1 MGCAL
6 AIIRSGEAP
15 RPLTYSLTL
24 FTLCSLLSRLP
35 AGRRRPCI
43 MELSQVTSPVK
54 IRLLFTPE
62 DGVLRR
68 SLAVLAIAAIVV
80 AALVATSSVH
90 PQRPASAQQA
100 RMS

>member
-1 MGCAL
+1 
-6 AIIRSGEAP
+6 
-15 RPLTYSLTL
+15 
-24 FTLCSLLSRLP
+24 
-35 AGRRRPCI
+35 

-54 IRLLFTPE
+54 IHSLLAPE

-80 AALVATSSVH
+80 AALVATSSVP
-90 PQRPASAQQA
+90 PQRPAFSQQA

>member
-1 MGCAL
+1 MGGAL

-15 RPLTYSLTL
+15 RPLTSSLTM
-24 FTLCSLLSRLP
+24 FAFCSLLSRLP
-35 AGRRRPCI
+35 AGRRRPC
-43 MELSQVTSPVK
+43 ELLQVTSPMK
-54 IRLLFTPE
+54 IQVLLAPE

-68 SLAVLAIAAIVV
+68 SLAVLAIAAIIV